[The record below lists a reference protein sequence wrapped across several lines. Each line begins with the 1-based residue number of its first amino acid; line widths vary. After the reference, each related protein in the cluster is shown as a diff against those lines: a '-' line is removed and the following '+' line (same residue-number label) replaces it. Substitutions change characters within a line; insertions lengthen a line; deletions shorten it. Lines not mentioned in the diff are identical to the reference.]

1 MPRVKAPKPPRKYKY
16 AIHRAPGAP
25 PLPTLSNVDSPV
37 SKSLSPV
44 LAPRRP
50 TPEKK
55 VQPAAPRFA
64 FSSLMSG
71 IEKNT
76 DTKVASK
83 TPRVGLSSS
92 SNSGTKATKSPPTRP
107 AKEATAKIL
116 KRKPVVETKPV
127 VKTKPVVETKC
138 VVETS
143 KSAKTTASKRK
154 ANDIIR
160 DNSSTA
166 IATEEPVKTFTKG
179 TNKRKLSPEVVHV
192 YDNPTPPPSKKAR
205 TQAETPARETS
216 VPKLNSKPIKPRPKS
231 SSPLCTTTDTNPT
244 AMLSPPHSSTE
255 KQLAMTSKIHKSFSG
270 ISEHRAPLPV
280 AASKIHISFKAPEN
294 KPQPTYRE
302 SFLGP
307 LAMRY
312 GTSMRDEMGPKW
324 AIAPKEK
331 TGSRYWESLSAV

>member
-1 MPRVKAPKPPRKYKY
+1 MPPRVKAPKPLRKYKY

-37 SKSLSPV
+37 SKSPSPV

-55 VQPAAPRFA
+55 VQPAVPRFA

-83 TPRVGLSSS
+83 KLKVGLPSS
-92 SNSGTKATKSPPTRP
+92 SNGGTKATKSPPTRP

-143 KSAKTTASKRK
+143 KSAKTTTSKRN
-154 ANDIIR
+154 ANDISR
-160 DNSSTA
+160 DNSSTS
-166 IATEEPVKTFTKG
+166 IAKEEPIKTLTKG

-192 YDNPTPPPSKKAR
+192 HDNPTPPPSKKAR
-205 TQAETPARETS
+205 TQAETPVRETS
-216 VPKLNSKPIKPRPKS
+216 VRKLNTKPIKPS
-231 SSPLCTTTDTNPT
+231 SLRTIADTKPT
-244 AMLSPPHSSTE
+244 AMLSPPRSLSE
-255 KQLAMTSKIHKSFSG
+255 PQLAMTSKMHKSSSG
-270 ISEHRAPLPV
+270 TSENRAPLP
-280 AASKIHISFKAPEN
+280 AATSKIHIPSKAPEN
-294 KPQPTYRE
+294 KAQPTYRE

-312 GTSMRDEMGPKW
+312 GTSTRDKMGPKW
-324 AIAPKEK
+324 AIAPEGKMER
-331 TGSRYWESLSAV
+331 RYWESLSAV